1 MTTLSPDYGLF
12 FKFIETFSKV
22 GFKDIDRDHPLILDL
37 EEKMKANNQFFYI
50 ADIIQLKLLF
60 SSKRSTQMIGIA
72 PEELNFYQFMEIT
85 HPDDIQ
91 RLNLGRPKLIKL
103 AQDLFIAKQGEWL
116 LSTNFRM
123 RNPSGEYS
131 NILVQ
136 CYLVYTTIPYKTVF
150 FLKVH
155 TNIDWYQKR
164 RKCFHYYSGTD
175 ISNFKY
181 PDEELLKMGITLSNR
196 EFEIVR
202 LVSKGLSSEQIAEQL
217 FLSINTVNTHRTN
230 ILEKTKKDQVSDLI
244 YELTER
250 GIM

>member
-1 MTTLSPDYGLF
+1 MTTLCPDYGLF
-12 FKFIETFSKV
+12 FEFIETFLKV
-22 GFKDIDRDHPLILDL
+22 GFKNISRDHTLILEL
-37 EEKMKANNQFFYI
+37 EEKMEANNQFFYI
-50 ADIIQLKLLF
+50 ADIIQLNLLF
-60 SSKRSTQMIGIA
+60 TSKRSKQMIGIE
-72 PEELNFYQFMEIT
+72 PEELSFYQFMEIT

-91 RLNLGRPKLIKL
+91 RLNLGRPKIIKF
-103 AQDLFIAKQGEWL
+103 AQDLFIAGKGEWL

-136 CYLVYTTIPYKTVF
+136 CYLFYTTIPYKTVF
-150 FLKVH
+150 FLKIH
-155 TNIDWYQKR
+155 TNIDWFQKKN
-164 RKCFHYYSGTD
+164 KCFHYYSGTD

-181 PDEELLKMGITLSNR
+181 PDEELLKLGIVLSLR

-202 LVSKGLSSEQIAEQL
+202 LVEKGYSSEEIAEQL

-230 ILEKTKKDQVSDLI
+230 ILEKTKKNNISDVI
-244 YELTER
+244 YDLTDR

>member
-1 MTTLSPDYGLF
+1 MTNLSPDYGLF
-12 FKFIETFSKV
+12 FEFIETFSKD
-22 GFKDIDRDHPLILDL
+22 GFNDIARDHPLMLGL
-37 EEKMKANNQFFYI
+37 EEKMEAHNQFFYI

-60 SSKRSTQMIGIA
+60 TSKRSTQMIGID
-72 PEELNFYQFMEIT
+72 PEELNFHQFMEIT
-85 HPDDIQ
+85 HPNDIQ
-91 RLNLGRPKLIKL
+91 RLNIGRPKLIKL
-103 AQDLFIAKQGEWL
+103 GQDLFIAEQGEWL

-123 RNPSGEYS
+123 RNPLGEYS

-136 CYLVYTTIPYKTVF
+136 CYLVYTTIPSKTVF

-164 RKCFHYYSGTD
+164 SKCFHYYSGTD

-202 LVSKGLSSEQIAEQL
+202 LVSKGLSSEKIAEQL
-217 FLSINTVNTHRTN
+217 FLSINTVNTHRSN
-230 ILEKTKKDQVSDLI
+230 ILEKTKKDNVSDLI